1 MANGRALLP
10 QQFAARPSPLRG
22 IGGRR
27 VCRVTNSIAVEKQK
41 TAAPASEGWLP
52 QKNGNDVVVR
62 FGFPKGSLQKSTED
76 LFGRAGFKMKVSERN
91 YFPQLDDDQ
100 YRLVL
105 FRSQEISRYVED
117 GVLDAGIC
125 GKDWI
130 IENNADVVEVCELR
144 YSKATS
150 NPARWVLAVRDD
162 SPVQSIED
170 LEGAIVASELVETTR
185 KFFEEKNINVKK
197 VEYSWGAT
205 EVKAMLPGIGAIVDI
220 TETGSSLRA
229 NNLRIVDTIMSSTT
243 RLVANKES
251 WEDPELRRKIEDL
264 GMLLQ
269 GAILGRRKVG
279 LKLNAPR
286 EKLDEIT
293 SLLPATLSPTVA
305 PLVDSRFFAVDVIID
320 EQLARDVV
328 TECRRLGASGIV
340 TYSLKSIIPD
350 SSVL

>member
-1 MANGRALLP
+1 M
-10 QQFAARPSPLRG
+10 
-22 IGGRR
+22 
-27 VCRVTNSIAVEKQK
+27 
-41 TAAPASEGWLP
+41 
-52 QKNGNDVVVR
+52 VVR

-76 LFGRAGFKMKVSERN
+76 LFSRAGFKLKVSERN
-91 YFPQLDDDQ
+91 YFPQVDDAQ

-125 GKDWI
+125 GHDWI
-130 IENNADVVEVCELR
+130 VENDADVVEVCELP

-150 NPARWVLAVRDD
+150 NPARWVLAVQEE
-162 SPVQSIED
+162 SPVKRIED
-170 LEGAIVASELVETTR
+170 LEGAIVASELVKTTE
-185 KFFEEKNINVKK
+185 KFFEEKNVDVKK

-229 NNLRIVDTIMSSTT
+229 NNLRVVDTIMSSTT
-243 RLVANKES
+243 RLIANKES
-251 WEDPELRRKIEDL
+251 WEDPDLRRKIEDL
-264 GMLLQ
+264 AMLLQ

-286 EKLDEIT
+286 AKLNEIT

-305 PLVDSRFFAVDVIID
+305 PLMNDDFFAVDVIID
-320 EQLARDVV
+320 EELARDVV
-328 TECRRLGASGIV
+328 TECRRLGASGVV
-340 TYSLKSIIPD
+340 TYSLKSVIPD
-350 SSVL
+350 DTVV